1 MNKTKIGI
9 FLSLLLLVGLTS
21 CGEQKSNNKLMLN
34 EILIDNQNNF
44 QDDYGLHS
52 AWIEIFN
59 RSYGSADLAGCLL
72 KVSSQP
78 GDTVTYFIPKG
89 DVLTLVKPRQ
99 HALFW
104 ADGEPNRGTFH
115 TSCKLNP
122 ETANWI
128 GLFDSGRNIIDQI
141 VVPANALGADQSY
154 ARISDGAA
162 DWEVKGGS
170 KDKYVTP
177 STNNKTLDSNAKME
191 KFEEHD
197 SVGIGMSI
205 SAMSVV
211 FCGLILLFVAFKVV
225 GKVAVNLS
233 KRNAMKAKG
242 LFDSGRNI
250 IDQIVVPANALGAD
264 QSYARISDGAAD
276 WEVKGGSKDKYV
288 TPSTNNKTLDSNA
301 KMEKFEEHD
310 SVGIGMSISAMS
322 VVFCGLILLFVA
334 FKVVGKVA
342 VNLSKRNAMKAKGID
357 KVEAKEL
364 SQAPGEVYAAI
375 SMALHE
381 MQDEVHDVEETVL
394 TITRVKRSYSPW
406 SSKIYTLRE
415 NPNRK

>member
-9 FLSLLLLVGLTS
+9 FFSLLLLIGLTS

-34 EILIDNQNNF
+34 EVLIDNQNNF
-44 QDDYGLHS
+44 RDDYGLHS

-78 GDTVTYFIPKG
+78 GDTITYFIPKG

-115 TSCKLNP
+115 TSFKLNP

-141 VVPANALGADQSY
+141 VVPANALGPDQSY
-154 ARISDGAA
+154 ARVSDGVA

-170 KDKYVTP
+170 SDKYVTP
-177 STNNKTLDSNAKME
+177 STNNKTLNSNAKME

-197 SVGIGMSI
+197 SAGIGMSI

-211 FCGLILLFVAFKVV
+211 FCGLILLF
-225 GKVAVNLS
+225 
-233 KRNAMKAKG
+233 
-242 LFDSGRNI
+242 I
-250 IDQIVVPANALGAD
+250 
-264 QSYARISDGAAD
+264 
-276 WEVKGGSKDKYV
+276 
-288 TPSTNNKTLDSNA
+288 
-301 KMEKFEEHD
+301 
-310 SVGIGMSISAMS
+310 
-322 VVFCGLILLFVA
+322 A

>member
-9 FLSLLLLVGLTS
+9 FFSLLLLIGLTS

-34 EILIDNQNNF
+34 EVLIDNQNNF

-78 GDTVTYFIPKG
+78 GDTITYFIPKG

-115 TSCKLNP
+115 TSFKLNP

-141 VVPANALGADQSY
+141 VVPANALGPDQSY
-154 ARISDGAA
+154 ARVSDGVA

-170 KDKYVTP
+170 SDKYVTP
-177 STNNKTLDSNAKME
+177 STNNKTLNSNAKME

-197 SVGIGMSI
+197 SAGIGMSI

-211 FCGLILLFVAFKVV
+211 FCGLILLF
-225 GKVAVNLS
+225 
-233 KRNAMKAKG
+233 
-242 LFDSGRNI
+242 I
-250 IDQIVVPANALGAD
+250 
-264 QSYARISDGAAD
+264 
-276 WEVKGGSKDKYV
+276 
-288 TPSTNNKTLDSNA
+288 
-301 KMEKFEEHD
+301 
-310 SVGIGMSISAMS
+310 
-322 VVFCGLILLFVA
+322 A

-394 TITRVKRSYSPW
+394 TITRVKRIYSPW

-415 NPNRK
+415 NHNRK